1 VEASFDRARERGCA
15 RIELDANE
23 ANAAAVEL
31 YRSLGFESWSD
42 PPGGN
47 NLLMRRRL

>member
-1 VEASFDRARERGCA
+1 MEAAFERARERGCA
-15 RIELDANE
+15 RMELDANE
-23 ANAAAVEL
+23 ANGAAVAL